1 MNNTKFKHTT
11 VTAVVIA
18 NMIGTG
24 VFTSLGFQLL
34 DIQSGFAILLLW
46 VMGGIVALCGSI
58 TYAELGAA
66 LPRSGGE
73 YNFLSEIYHPCAG
86 FISGWV
92 SATIGF
98 AAPIALTAITFSAY
112 LASLFPEF
120 DLPWIRQGIASALV
134 LSLAITHSSNR
145 KNSGNLQVV
154 FTILKIVIIV
164 LFSISALFFAKNLQP
179 ISFTPAVNDIDL
191 ILDGSFAISLI
202 YVSYAYTG
210 WNAAT
215 YLSSEIENP
224 QKNLPKIL
232 ITGTAIVMLLYVM
245 LNYVFLKVAT
255 IDSMQGK
262 LEIGYIA
269 AQSVFGDLGAKF
281 TGLAP
286 ALLLISTVSAMTLAG
301 PRVLQVIGEDFPVL
315 NFLSKSNKDKIP
327 TTAIYTQSAIAI
339 IFILS
344 SSFESILIF
353 AGFTLA
359 LNSFAT
365 VMGVF
370 FLRIKKPD
378 IERPYRIQAFPLPPL
393 IYLSLTGWTLYF
405 VIVNRPIEGLF
416 SLAIIASGGLI
427 YFISTKK

>member
-1 MNNTKFKHTT
+1 
-11 VTAVVIA
+11 
-18 NMIGTG
+18 
-24 VFTSLGFQLL
+24 
-34 DIQSGFAILLLW
+34 
-46 VMGGIVALCGSI
+46 
-58 TYAELGAA
+58 
-66 LPRSGGE
+66 
-73 YNFLSEIYHPCAG
+73 
-86 FISGWV
+86 
-92 SATIGF
+92 
-98 AAPIALTAITFSAY
+98 
-112 LASLFPEF
+112 
-120 DLPWIRQGIASALV
+120 
-134 LSLAITHSSNR
+134 
-145 KNSGNLQVV
+145 
-154 FTILKIVIIV
+154 
-164 LFSISALFFAKNLQP
+164 
-179 ISFTPAVNDIDL
+179 
-191 ILDGSFAISLI
+191 
-202 YVSYAYTG
+202 
-210 WNAAT
+210 
-215 YLSSEIENP
+215 
-224 QKNLPKIL
+224 
-232 ITGTAIVMLLYVM
+232 MLLYVL

-281 TGLAP
+281 TGLAL

-301 PRVLQVIGEDFPVL
+301 PRVLKVIGEDFSVL

-327 TTAIYTQSAIAI
+327 TTAIYTQSTIAI

-370 FLRIKKPD
+370 FLRLKQPNIK
-378 IERPYRIQAFPLPPL
+378 RPYRIQAFPLPPL